1 MTEPLIEIVRNYI
14 EDEATPYT
22 VSDAVIERW
31 LNDERHYVDSMQ
43 IYSEDYF
50 YDNESLIYHIDY
62 KYLTGVVLKDGE
74 GNIISEENYEIDVFN
89 GIVNFDVSP
98 PVVVPNAVYATFNYH
113 NFFEAVAQL
122 WLYRAA
128 RSRFSGR
135 AKLGDEDLPEDKNS
149 RTYCIQK
156 YWDFC
161 QSKSSQLE
169 R

>member
-14 EDEATPYT
+14 EDEAIPYS
-22 VSDAVIERW
+22 VSDGIIERW
-31 LNDERHYVDSMQ
+31 LNDDRHYVDSMQ
-43 IYSEDYF
+43 IYSEDYY

-62 KYLTGVVLKDGE
+62 KYLTGVILKDGG
-74 GNIISEENYEIDVFN
+74 GNIISSEDYEIDVFN
-89 GIVNFDVSP
+89 GIVTFDASP

-128 RSRFSGR
+128 KSRFSGR

-149 RTYCIQK
+149 REYCIKK
-156 YWDFC
+156 YWDFR
-161 QSKSSQLE
+161 QSSSGQLE